1 MDWLVN
7 LFGVILIVAIIVWFW
22 LLKPGQAKTQDKN

>member
-7 LFGVILIVAIIVWFW
+7 LLGGILIVAIIVWFW
-22 LLKPGQAKTQDKN
+22 LMKPGSKD

>member
-7 LFGVILIVAIIVWFW
+7 LLGGLLIIMIVVWFW
-22 LLKPGQAKTQDKN
+22 LTKPSSKD

>member
-7 LFGVILIVAIIVWFW
+7 LLAVILIVAIIVWFW
-22 LLKPGQAKTQDKN
+22 LLKPGSKD

>member
-7 LFGVILIVAIIVWFW
+7 LLGMMLIIMIVVWFW
-22 LLKPGQAKTQDKN
+22 LMQPGSKD